1 MSINKI
7 DAWNTFKDKTNEE
20 IASIFIQGCFKN
32 YDINNFSW
40 YFFCNVVAETVNMYQ
55 KAKIFNEKQAKEIHN
70 CVSKIIHKLIIG
82 THIKQ
87 KGDE

>member
-1 MSINKI
+1 MKINKI
-7 DAWNTFKDKTNEE
+7 NACNMFKDKTNEE

-40 YFFCNVVAETVNMYQ
+40 YFFCNVVAETVTLYQ
-55 KAKIFNEKQAKEIHN
+55 KAKILNEKQAKEIHN
-70 CVSKIIHKLIIG
+70 CVSDAIHKLIIE
-82 THIKQ
+82 THIEQ